1 MSRSVQY
8 SRNCKFPNKAGFK
21 WWMGVVAV
29 LLVVILAVLIYL
41 GGETGL
47 VGGDVEDGIQGLF
60 LRELGNK
67 EAGPKNVGLFF
78 GRR

>member
-41 GGETGL
+41 G
-47 VGGDVEDGIQGLF
+47 VKAWQ
-60 LRELGNK
+60 
-67 EAGPKNVGLFF
+67 
-78 GRR
+78 RRAAAAEKV